1 MKSWW
6 RKSVAEKTHLFRSS
20 AGIDHWMLQEGNQT
34 RFASTQDV
42 APMLERNKQ
51 MANHNDGYSPSR
63 EFRRAASIPYIVGLQ
78 WLNEEGWWFMDMDKD
93 PDVARK
99 VAQKLNSSEYQNLR
113 TAPGRLGYSNGR
125 IY

>member
-1 MKSWW
+1 M
-6 RKSVAEKTHLFRSS
+6 AEKTHLFRSS

-42 APMLERNKQ
+42 APILEQNK
-51 MANHNDGYSPSR
+51 AERNHNDGYSPSR
-63 EFRRAASIPYIVGLQ
+63 ELRRAARIPYIVGIK
-78 WLNEEGWWFMDMDKD
+78 WLNEDGFWFMDMDKD

-99 VAQKLNSSEYQNLR
+99 VAQKLNSSEYMYLR
-113 TAPGRLGYSNGR
+113 TADGQLGVSNGR